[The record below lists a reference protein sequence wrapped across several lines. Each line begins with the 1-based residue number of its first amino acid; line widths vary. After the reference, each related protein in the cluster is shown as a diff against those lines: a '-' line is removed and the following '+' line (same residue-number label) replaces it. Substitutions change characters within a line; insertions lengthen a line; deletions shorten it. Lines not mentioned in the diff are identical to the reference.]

1 MISAGT
7 LLMEKSPLLVVPS
20 LYMVWR
26 SLIKVY
32 IDLKDRSHKAMLP
45 PTSTRIYP
53 PLLHSIQAKQ
63 TLRDNSRSWGK
74 KQKNS
79 KNFTLTLEATV
90 FLFFFKSW
98 QFITVTSLLLNSALH
113 YPPCK
118 NFAQPLSLIN
128 AENPDHYLH
137 LMAFSSVDIK

>member
-1 MISAGT
+1 MRPFFQRWVEMISAGT
-7 LLMEKSPLLVVPS
+7 LLMEKSPLQVVLS

-45 PTSTRIYP
+45 PTSNRICP

-90 FLFFFKSW
+90 FCFFFNPGS
-98 QFITVTSLLLNSALH
+98 SLLLLLFRSTQH
-113 YPPCK
+113 YTTRRVK
-118 NFAQPLSLIN
+118 TLLSLS
-128 AENPDHYLH
+128 AS
-137 LMAFSSVDIK
+137 LMLKTLTTTCI

>member
-1 MISAGT
+1 MRPFFQRWVEMISAGT
-7 LLMEKSPLLVVPS
+7 LLMEKSPLLVVLS

-45 PTSTRIYP
+45 PTYNRICP

-90 FLFFFKSW
+90 LFFLNPGS
-98 QFITVTSLLLNSALH
+98 SLLLLLFCSTQH
-113 YPPCK
+113 YTTRRVK
-118 NFAQPLSLIN
+118 TLLSLS
-128 AENPDHYLH
+128 AS
-137 LMAFSSVDIK
+137 LMLKTLTTTCI